1 MTHCLILSHF
11 ASRYLFLRPKYK
23 NIYRTRQ
30 RVRKACVGSTSL
42 RSSPSR
48 RPGRR
53 ALCCWLA
60 AAPGGRPVPP
70 PPRRSRPRSVSRR
83 NCKGSPPPW
92 ISCARSTRTTT
103 GWARP
108 RRSPSCSR
116 RPRRRTRRRR
126 RWPRSWATSRG
137 RVHRAGLFVPTR
149 SIAQV
154 MARVKRAGV
163 AVDDALRAA
172 ASREPAGPLSSQS
185 CDHPGSPRWRP
196 LSFARARMRNAS
208 RPSGPFPRER
218 RPTSVVASPQPR
230 GAATTRSSAR
240 TWPRRRPTRTRSR
253 RWTTPP

>member
-1 MTHCLILSHF
+1 MRRIHVVALVALS
-11 ASRYLFLRPKYK
+11 
-23 NIYRTRQ
+23 
-30 RVRKACVGSTSL
+30 
-42 RSSPSR
+42 SSGTESFVLLA
-48 RPGRR
+48 GRGAR
-53 ALCCWLA
+53 
-60 AAPGGRPVPP
+60 
-70 PPRRSRPRSVSRR
+70 
-83 NCKGSPPPW
+83 
-92 ISCARSTRTTT
+92 RSTRPATATTLSSEERFAEELQRLPSAVDQLRAIDANDDGLGT
-103 GWARP
+103 TAPFAVVLATAAASDAPAAAVAALVGHVAR
-108 RRSPSCSR
+108 R
-116 RPRRRTRRRR
+116 
-126 RWPRSWATSRG
+126 A
-137 RVHRAGLFVPTR
+137 HRAGLFVPTR

>member
-1 MTHCLILSHF
+1 MRRIHVVALVALSSSGTESFVLLAGRGARWSTRPATATTLSSEERF
-11 ASRYLFLRPKYK
+11 AEELQGLPSAVDQLRAIDANGDGLGTTAPFAVVLA
-23 NIYRTRQ
+23 T
-30 RVRKACVGSTSL
+30 
-42 RSSPSR
+42 
-48 RPGRR
+48 
-53 ALCCWLA
+53 A
-60 AAPGGRPVPP
+60 AASDAPAAAVAALVG
-70 PPRRSRPRSVSRR
+70 
-83 NCKGSPPPW
+83 
-92 ISCARSTRTTT
+92 
-103 GWARP
+103 
-108 RRSPSCSR
+108 
-116 RPRRRTRRRR
+116 
-126 RWPRSWATSRG
+126 
-137 RVHRAGLFVPTR
+137 H
-149 SIAQV
+149 V

-172 ASREPAGPLSSQS
+172 ASREPAAPLSSQS

>member
-1 MTHCLILSHF
+1 MLLAGRGARRS
-11 ASRYLFLRPKYK
+11 
-23 NIYRTRQ
+23 TR
-30 RVRKACVGSTSL
+30 
-42 RSSPSR
+42 
-48 RPGRR
+48 
-53 ALCCWLA
+53 
-60 AAPGGRPVPP
+60 PP
-70 PPRRSRPRSVSRR
+70 PPTLSSEERCSRR
-83 NCKGSPPPW
+83 NCKGSPSAVDQLRA
-92 ISCARSTRTTT
+92 IDATTT

-108 RRSPSCSR
+108 PAVRRPCSR

-196 LSFARARMRNAS
+196 LSFARARTRNAS